1 MLGHKNILK
10 MGNPILRQIAEPF
23 SHEEIKS
30 SETQSLIKRMW
41 KIMDEAGG
49 IGLAAPQIAVS
60 KQLAIIRLD
69 ESSERYPGIE
79 SSPEYIMFNPVINY
93 LTQETQGHWEG
104 WLSVKGLRGYVERPS
119 KIAVNY
125 IDENLESNTLNLDGF
140 LATVFQHEIDHLF
153 GKLYIDRV
161 FNKEL
166 IMYED
171 EFLKINENVWHF
183 LLLIKRWWSLQ

>member
-1 MLGHKNILK
+1 MLGHKDILK

-23 SHEEIKS
+23 SHDEIKS
-30 SETQSLIKRMW
+30 SATKSLIKRMW

-93 LTQETQGHWEG
+93 LTEETQGHWEG
-104 WLSVKGLRGYVERPS
+104 CLSVPGLRGYVERPS

-125 IDENLESNTLNLDGF
+125 TNENLESNILNLDGF

-171 EFLKINENVWHF
+171 EFLKINENV
-183 LLLIKRWWSLQ
+183 

>member
-1 MLGHKNILK
+1 MLGHKDILK

-30 SETQSLIKRMW
+30 SETKSLIKRMW

-69 ESSERYPGIE
+69 ESSERYPEIE
-79 SSPEYIMFNPVINY
+79 SSPEYIMFNPIIKH
-93 LTQETQGHWEG
+93 LTEETQGHWEG
-104 WLSVKGLRGYVERPS
+104 CLSVPGLRGYVERPS

-125 IDENLESNTLNLDGF
+125 IDENLESHILNLDGF

-171 EFLKINENVWHF
+171 EFLKINENV
-183 LLLIKRWWSLQ
+183 